1 MKITVEIDENYIE
14 DEVVIRCREVNDMVN
29 RIHKAVSDITK
40 KETKLSLIK
49 ENKEFYIS
57 IEDIL
62 FFESDDSI
70 ICAHTVSDIYMTKYK
85 LYELEQILPWYFSR
99 ISKSA
104 ILNVKKVYSITKNIT
119 ASSVIE
125 FKETPKQVYVSRA
138 YYKPLMSKMEEMRN
152 I

>member
-70 ICAHTVSDIYMTKYK
+70 ICAHTASDIYMTKYK

-138 YYKPLMSKMEEMRN
+138 YYKPLMSKIEEMRN
-152 I
+152 M